1 MAADLLATAATASF
15 LVRQAT
21 TAAAFTRAQLGYTD
35 RSRLFSR
42 LKPGHHVLEIG
53 PGEGVCHRHFP
64 PGLVYTALDPSLPM
78 TAKRLS
84 VSQQRNVPPPRVF
97 RTALPVERSCASFSV
112 VSGFW
117 QVEMPRLVA
126 QSKRFDAV
134 LVTLPSTI
142 YFGPDDRVGGSDGA
156 NEEGHLKGSALLRS
170 ALRIPRPRA
179 EWGRFAADVSHLL
192 KPGGVLL
199 VAEPERLT
207 LMGSTARIALRTV
220 GASTLVTEPPH
231 CCGILRDRGRLRA
244 SALVARTRGLLVRPA
259 ITPSAMVQSNT
270 SFVWAYYS

>member
-1 MAADLLATAATASF
+1 MAADLLAPAATASF

-21 TAAAFTRAQLGYTD
+21 TAAAFTRAPLGYTD

-199 VAEPERLT
+199 VAEL
-207 LMGSTARIALRTV
+207 SASHSWAARRALPF
-220 GASTLVTEPPH
+220 AQWEPPLLSRSLLTAAGFSEIEVVSGPQRWWH
-231 CCGILRDRGRLRA
+231 EPEVCLC
-244 SALVARTRGLLVRPA
+244 ARR
-259 ITPSAMVQSNT
+259 
-270 SFVWAYYS
+270 